1 MAAVFRKPMSS
12 YYSLLPARLIA
23 PKPAPFGGAYA
34 YFENRLLF
42 GPAVRIARRASDSRP
57 LDWLASALPYRGSK
71 LAPRSWV
78 SKAILL
84 ELFRSHEKAQQWH

>member
-12 YYSLLPARLIA
+12 YYSLLPVRLIA

-57 LDWLASALPYRGSK
+57 LDWLTSAFTLQGFE
-71 LAPRSWV
+71 V
-78 SKAILL
+78 SPALL
-84 ELFRSHEKAQQWH
+84 GQ